1 MMATNKQSNLRFL
14 LLSPLLRV
22 ASGCSILPADH
33 AINTRIDCLPVHSK
47 SAAYVSSIGSTA
59 HVHPDFGAG
68 QWLGADIGIP
78 FVEVNASQAKYAATF
93 LYASESDPGPYAV
106 PFDAPIEGG
115 SSSNGDR
122 HAIAVD
128 RESCM
133 LYELYKSYPNVGGKW
148 KADSG
153 VVANLTSYA
162 LRPATWTSADAAG
175 LLIFPSLIKYEDV
188 VAGEIKHAIRFTAS
202 STQAKYIWPAR
213 HEASDSTNTN
223 LPPMGQRF
231 RLKASFDISTYSAQN
246 QVILKAMK
254 RYGIILADNGSPWYI
269 SGAPND
275 GWDDDDLHELQS
287 VLGSNFEAV
296 DTSYLLISSN
306 SGKAKQICA
315 NCGNGVCNSAAG
327 EALTTCFKDCCRKKG
342 TSCVVSGVA
351 KHGVCCSKKCSST
364 TKKCI

>member
-1 MMATNKQSNLRFL
+1 
-14 LLSPLLRV
+14 
-22 ASGCSILPADH
+22 
-33 AINTRIDCLPVHSK
+33 VHSK
-47 SAAYVSSIGSTA
+47 SAAYVSSIGSAA

-231 RLKASFDISTYSAQN
+231 RLKARFDISTYSAQN

-275 GWDDDDLHELQS
+275 GWDDDDLHELQN

-296 DTSYLLISSN
+296 DTSFLMISSN

-351 KHGVCCSKKCSST
+351 KPGVCCSKKCSST
-364 TKKCI
+364 AKKCI